1 MSIKWTETLL
11 SRVKI
16 LDPSGHVTRI
26 PTSLRGYESRGHPRT
41 TTSRGNEVIVFWDV
55 SLKLK
60 DLSRNLYSLK
70 YILTILF
77 TFPYE
82 PLHVAKLR

>member
-60 DLSRNLYSLK
+60 ELQAWIFVEKIPQSSFDL
-70 YILTILF
+70 
-77 TFPYE
+77 E
-82 PLHVAKLR
+82 